1 MNEILNSAIS
11 SKLKWNMIGDY
22 VRLLIGVTLY
32 AGGYSCFMLP
42 YKIVSGG
49 MGGVSALIFFKTGFP
64 AQYSYF
70 IINMVLLLAAW
81 RIMGFRYVFRTIT
94 ATFLITLAMSFF
106 QDLITLDDGTL
117 MHLVGE
123 DRFMAIVLGGCIE
136 GLGLATVFQA
146 GGSTGGTDIIASC
159 VNKYKDIQ
167 LGQMMLYLDLVIVGC
182 SYFIQENIEDMV
194 VGYCTMFIA
203 MYMLDHVMNAAN
215 QSVQFT
221 IISDKYEEIAN
232 MVNTKINRGVTMLHG
247 EGWYSKES
255 RPVLIIMAKKREKNA
270 ILQVVH
276 VIDPSAFVTVS
287 NVEGVFG
294 EGFDKIKR

>member
-1 MNEILNSAIS
+1 MIS
-11 SKLKWNMIGDY
+11 DY
-22 VRLLIGVTLY
+22 IRLIFGVLLY

-64 AQYSYF
+64 AQYCYF
-70 IINMVLLLAAW
+70 IINMVLLLFAW
-81 RIMGFRYVFRTIT
+81 RVMGFRYVFRTISAT
-94 ATFLITLAMSFF
+94 ALITLAMGYF
-106 QDLITLDDGTL
+106 QELVTQDDGTL
-117 MHLVGE
+117 MKLVGE
-123 DRFMAIVLGGCIE
+123 DRFMAIVIGGCIE

-167 LGQMMLYLDLVIVGC
+167 LGRTMLYLDLIIVSS
-182 SYFIQENIEDMV
+182 SYFIQHNIEDMV

-203 MYMLDHVMNAAN
+203 MYMLDHVMNLAN

-221 IISDKYEEIAN
+221 IISSKYEEIAD
-232 MVNTKINRGVTMLHG
+232 MVNQKIMRGVTMLNG
-247 EGWYSKES
+247 EGWYSKEE
-255 RPVLIIMAKKREKNA
+255 RPVLIIMAKKREKSA
-270 ILQVVH
+270 ILQV
-276 VIDPSAFVTVS
+276 IQATDPSAFVTVS

-294 EGFDKIKR
+294 EGFDQIKK

>member
-1 MNEILNSAIS
+1 MAS
-11 SKLKWNMIGDY
+11 SERIRLKWSILSDY
-22 VRLLIGVTLY
+22 IQLVIGVVIY
-32 AGGYSCFMLP
+32 AAGYACFMLP

-70 IINMVLLLAAW
+70 IINMVLLLIAW
-81 RIMGFRYVFRTIT
+81 RIMGFRFVFRTMAAT
-94 ATFLITLAMSFF
+94 ALITVMMEFF
-106 QDLITLDDGTL
+106 QDLIMQDDGTL
-117 MHLVGE
+117 MRIAGE
-123 DRFMAIVLGGCIE
+123 DRFMAIVIGGCIE

-159 VNKYKDIQ
+159 VNKYKDVQ
-167 LGQMMLYLDLVIVGC
+167 LGRMMLYLDLIIVSS
-182 SYFIQENIEDMV
+182 SYFIQQNIEDMV

-203 MYMLDHVMNAAN
+203 MYILDHMMNMAN

-221 IISDKYEEIAN
+221 IISDKYERIADT
-232 MVNTKINRGVTMLHG
+232 VNQKINRGVTMVHG
-247 EGWYSKES
+247 EGWYSKEN

-270 ILQVVH
+270 ILQAVQ

-294 EGFDKIKR
+294 EGFDKIKK

>member
-1 MNEILNSAIS
+1 MIS
-11 SKLKWNMIGDY
+11 DY
-22 VRLLIGVTLY
+22 IRLIFGVLLY

-64 AQYSYF
+64 AQYCYF
-70 IINMVLLLAAW
+70 IINMVLLLFAW
-81 RIMGFRYVFRTIT
+81 RVMGFRYVFRTVSAT
-94 ATFLITLAMSFF
+94 ALITLAMGYF
-106 QDLITLDDGTL
+106 QELVTQDDGTL
-117 MHLVGE
+117 MKLVGE
-123 DRFMAIVLGGCIE
+123 DRFMAIVIGGCIE

-167 LGQMMLYLDLVIVGC
+167 LGRTMLYLDLIIVSS
-182 SYFIQENIEDMV
+182 SYFIQHNIEDMV

-203 MYMLDHVMNAAN
+203 MYMLDHVMNLAN

-221 IISDKYEEIAN
+221 IISSKYEEIAD
-232 MVNTKINRGVTMLHG
+232 MVNQKIMRGVTMLHG
-247 EGWYSKES
+247 EGWYSKEE
-255 RPVLIIMAKKREKNA
+255 RPVLIIMAKKREKSA
-270 ILQVVH
+270 ILQVVQAT
-276 VIDPSAFVTVS
+276 DPSAFVTVS

-294 EGFDKIKR
+294 EGFDQIKK

>member
-1 MNEILNSAIS
+1 MLMLSTPKAR
-11 SKLKWNMIGDY
+11 LKWSIFSDY
-22 VRLLIGVTLY
+22 FMLIMGVVVY
-32 AGGYSCFMLP
+32 AAGYSIFMLP

-70 IINMVLLLAAW
+70 IINMILLLCAW
-81 RIMGFRYVFRTIT
+81 RIMGFRYVFRTVT
-94 ATFLITLAMSFF
+94 ATVLITTAIGLF
-106 QDLITLDDGTL
+106 QDLITQDDGTL
-117 MHLVGE
+117 MRLAGE
-123 DRFMAIVLGGCIE
+123 DRFMAMVIGGCLE

-167 LGQMMLYLDLVIVGC
+167 LGRTMLYIDLIIVAS
-182 SYFIQENIEDMV
+182 SYLIQHNLEDVV
-194 VGYCTMFIA
+194 VGYCTMFVA
-203 MYMLDHVMNAAN
+203 MYMLDHAMNLAN

-221 IISDKYEEIAN
+221 IISNQYEEIAN
-232 MVNTKINRGVTMLHG
+232 TVNTKINRGVTMLHG
-247 EGWYSKES
+247 EGWYSKET

-270 ILQVVH
+270 ILQVVQA
-276 VIDPSAFVTVS
+276 IDPAAFVTVS

-294 EGFDKIKR
+294 EGFDKIKK

>member
-1 MNEILNSAIS
+1 MELTTFKSNWNIIS
-11 SKLKWNMIGDY
+11 DY
-22 VRLLIGVTLY
+22 IRLIFGVLLY
-32 AGGYSCFMLP
+32 AAGYSCFMLP

-49 MGGVSALIFFKTGFP
+49 MGGVSAIIYFKTGFP
-64 AQYSYF
+64 AQYCYF
-70 IINMVLLLAAW
+70 IINMVLLMCAW
-81 RIMGFRYVFRTIT
+81 KVMGFRYVFRTISAT
-94 ATFLITLAMSFF
+94 ALITIAMGYF
-106 QDLITLDDGTL
+106 QDLIMLDDGTL
-117 MHLVGE
+117 MKLVGE
-123 DRFMAIVLGGCIE
+123 DRFMAIVIGGCIE

-167 LGQMMLYLDLVIVGC
+167 LGRTMLYLDLIIVSS
-182 SYFIQENIEDMV
+182 SYLIQHNIEDMV

-203 MYMLDHVMNAAN
+203 MYMLDHVMNLAN

-221 IISDKYEEIAN
+221 IISNQYEEIAN
-232 MVNTKINRGVTMLHG
+232 TVNHKIQRGVTMLNG

-255 RPVLIIMAKKREKNA
+255 RPVLIIMAKKREKGA
-270 ILQVVH
+270 ILQAIQ

-294 EGFDKIKR
+294 EGFDKIKK

>member
-1 MNEILNSAIS
+1 MAS
-11 SKLKWNMIGDY
+11 SERIRLKWSILSDY
-22 VRLLIGVTLY
+22 IQLVIGVVIY
-32 AGGYSCFMLP
+32 AAGYACFMLP

-70 IINMVLLLAAW
+70 IINMVLLLIAW
-81 RIMGFRYVFRTIT
+81 RIMGFRFVFRTMAAT
-94 ATFLITLAMSFF
+94 ALITVMMEFF
-106 QDLITLDDGTL
+106 QDLIMQDDGTL
-117 MHLVGE
+117 MRIAGE
-123 DRFMAIVLGGCIE
+123 DRFMAIVIGGCIE

-159 VNKYKDIQ
+159 VNKYKDVQ
-167 LGQMMLYLDLVIVGC
+167 LGRMMLYLDLIIVSS
-182 SYFIQENIEDMV
+182 SYFIQQNIEDMV

-203 MYMLDHVMNAAN
+203 MYILDHMMNMAN

-221 IISDKYEEIAN
+221 IISDKYERIADT
-232 MVNTKINRGVTMLHG
+232 VNTKINRGVTMVHG
-247 EGWYSKES
+247 EGWYSKEN

-270 ILQVVH
+270 ILQAVQ

-294 EGFDKIKR
+294 EGFDKIKK

>member
-1 MNEILNSAIS
+1 M
-11 SKLKWNMIGDY
+11 GDY
-22 VRLLIGVTLY
+22 VQLLIGVIIY
-32 AGGYSCFMLP
+32 AAGYSCFMLP

-70 IINMVLLLAAW
+70 IINMILLLMAW
-81 RIMGFRYVFRTIT
+81 RIMGFRFVFRTMAAT
-94 ATFLITLAMSFF
+94 ALITFAMEFF
-106 QDLITLDDGTL
+106 QNLIMLDDGTL
-117 MHLVGE
+117 MRIAGE
-123 DRFMAIVLGGCIE
+123 DRFMAIVIGGCIE

-159 VNKYKDIQ
+159 VNKYKDVQ
-167 LGQMMLYLDLVIVGC
+167 LGRMMLYLDLIIVGS
-182 SYFIQENIEDMV
+182 SYFIQHNIEDMV
-194 VGYCTMFIA
+194 VGYSTMFIA
-203 MYMLDHVMNAAN
+203 MYMLDHVMNMAN

-221 IISDKYEEIAN
+221 IISNKYERIADT
-232 MVNTKINRGVTMLHG
+232 VNQKINRGVTMIHG
-247 EGWYSKES
+247 EGWYSKEN
-255 RPVLIIMAKKREKNA
+255 RPVLIIMAKKREKSA
-270 ILQVVH
+270 ILQAVH

>member
-1 MNEILNSAIS
+1 MAS
-11 SKLKWNMIGDY
+11 SERIRLKWSILSDY
-22 VRLLIGVTLY
+22 IQLVIGVVIY
-32 AGGYSCFMLP
+32 AAGYACFMLP

-70 IINMVLLLAAW
+70 IINMVLLLIAW
-81 RIMGFRYVFRTIT
+81 RIMGFRFVFRTMAAT
-94 ATFLITLAMSFF
+94 ALITVMMEFF
-106 QDLITLDDGTL
+106 QDLIMQDDGTL
-117 MHLVGE
+117 MRIAGE
-123 DRFMAIVLGGCIE
+123 DRFMAIVIGGCIE

-159 VNKYKDIQ
+159 VNKYKDVQ
-167 LGQMMLYLDLVIVGC
+167 LGRMMLYLDLIIVSS
-182 SYFIQENIEDMV
+182 SYFIQQNIEDMV

-203 MYMLDHVMNAAN
+203 MYMLDHVMNIAN

-221 IISDKYEEIAN
+221 IISDRYERIADT
-232 MVNTKINRGVTMLHG
+232 VNQKINRGVTMIHG
-247 EGWYSKES
+247 EGWYSKEN

-270 ILQVVH
+270 ILQAVQ

-294 EGFDKIKR
+294 EGFDKIKK

>member
-1 MNEILNSAIS
+1 MSTTSIKFN
-11 SKLKWNMIGDY
+11 WNMISDY
-22 VRLLIGVTLY
+22 IRLIFGVLLY

-64 AQYSYF
+64 AQYCYF
-70 IINMVLLLAAW
+70 IINMVLLLFAW
-81 RIMGFRYVFRTIT
+81 RVMGFRYVFRTISAT
-94 ATFLITLAMSFF
+94 ALITLAMGYF
-106 QDLITLDDGTL
+106 QELVTQDDGTL
-117 MHLVGE
+117 MKLVGE
-123 DRFMAIVLGGCIE
+123 DRFMAIVIGGCIE

-167 LGQMMLYLDLVIVGC
+167 LGRTMLYLDLIIVSS
-182 SYFIQENIEDMV
+182 SYFIQHNIEDMV

-203 MYMLDHVMNAAN
+203 MYMLDHVMNLAN

-221 IISDKYEEIAN
+221 IISSKYEEIAD
-232 MVNTKINRGVTMLHG
+232 MVNQKIMRGVTMLHG
-247 EGWYSKES
+247 EGWYSKEE
-255 RPVLIIMAKKREKNA
+255 RPVLIIMAKKREKSA
-270 ILQVVH
+270 ILQVVQAT
-276 VIDPSAFVTVS
+276 DPSAFVTVS

-294 EGFDKIKR
+294 EGFDQIKE

>member
-1 MNEILNSAIS
+1 MIS
-11 SKLKWNMIGDY
+11 DY
-22 VRLLIGVTLY
+22 TRLIFGVLLY

-64 AQYSYF
+64 AQYCYF
-70 IINMVLLLAAW
+70 IINMVLLLFAW
-81 RIMGFRYVFRTIT
+81 RVMGFRYVFRTVSAT
-94 ATFLITLAMSFF
+94 ALITLAMGYF
-106 QDLITLDDGTL
+106 QELVTQDDGTL
-117 MHLVGE
+117 MKLVGE
-123 DRFMAIVLGGCIE
+123 DRFMAIVIGGCIE

-167 LGQMMLYLDLVIVGC
+167 LGRTMLYLDLIIVSS
-182 SYFIQENIEDMV
+182 SYFIQHNIEDMV

-203 MYMLDHVMNAAN
+203 MYMLDHMMNLAN

-221 IISDKYEEIAN
+221 IISSKYEEIAD
-232 MVNTKINRGVTMLHG
+232 MVNQKIMRGVTMLHG
-247 EGWYSKES
+247 EGWYSKEE
-255 RPVLIIMAKKREKNA
+255 RPVLIIMAKKREKSA
-270 ILQVVH
+270 ILQVVQAT
-276 VIDPSAFVTVS
+276 DPSAFVTVS

-294 EGFDKIKR
+294 EGFDQIKK

>member
-1 MNEILNSAIS
+1 MSTTSIKFN
-11 SKLKWNMIGDY
+11 WNMISDY
-22 VRLLIGVTLY
+22 IRLIFGVLLY

-64 AQYSYF
+64 AQYCYF
-70 IINMVLLLAAW
+70 IINMVLLLFAW
-81 RIMGFRYVFRTIT
+81 RVMGFRYVFRTISAT
-94 ATFLITLAMSFF
+94 ALITLAMGYF
-106 QDLITLDDGTL
+106 QELVTQDDGTL
-117 MHLVGE
+117 MKLVGE
-123 DRFMAIVLGGCIE
+123 DRFMAIVIGGCIE

-167 LGQMMLYLDLVIVGC
+167 LGRTMLYLDLIIVSS
-182 SYFIQENIEDMV
+182 SYFIQHNIEDMV

-203 MYMLDHVMNAAN
+203 MYMLDHVMNLAN

-221 IISDKYEEIAN
+221 IISSKYEEIAD
-232 MVNTKINRGVTMLHG
+232 MVNQKIMRGVTMLHG
-247 EGWYSKES
+247 EGWYSKEE
-255 RPVLIIMAKKREKNA
+255 RPVLIIMAKKREKSA
-270 ILQVVH
+270 ILQV
-276 VIDPSAFVTVS
+276 IQATDPSAFVTVS

-294 EGFDKIKR
+294 EGFDQIKK

>member
-1 MNEILNSAIS
+1 MSTTSIKFN
-11 SKLKWNMIGDY
+11 WNMISDY
-22 VRLLIGVTLY
+22 IRLIFGVLLY

-64 AQYSYF
+64 AQYCYF
-70 IINMVLLLAAW
+70 IINMVLLLFAW
-81 RIMGFRYVFRTIT
+81 RVMGFRYVFRTVSAT
-94 ATFLITLAMSFF
+94 ALITLAMGYF
-106 QDLITLDDGTL
+106 QELVTQDDGTL
-117 MHLVGE
+117 MKLVGE
-123 DRFMAIVLGGCIE
+123 DRFMAIVIGGCIE

-167 LGQMMLYLDLVIVGC
+167 LGRTMLYLDLIIVSS
-182 SYFIQENIEDMV
+182 SYFIQHNIEDMV

-203 MYMLDHVMNAAN
+203 MYMLDHVMNLAN

-221 IISDKYEEIAN
+221 IISSKYEEIAD
-232 MVNTKINRGVTMLHG
+232 MVNQKIMRGVTMLHG
-247 EGWYSKES
+247 EGWYSKEE
-255 RPVLIIMAKKREKNA
+255 RPVLIIMAKKREKSA
-270 ILQVVH
+270 ILQVVQAT
-276 VIDPSAFVTVS
+276 DPSAFVTVS

-294 EGFDKIKR
+294 EGFDQIKK

>member
-1 MNEILNSAIS
+1 MASTERTRE
-11 SKLKWNMIGDY
+11 KWSLIGDY
-22 VRLLIGVTLY
+22 VRLLIGVVIY
-32 AGGYSCFMLP
+32 AAGYACFMLP
-42 YKIVSGG
+42 YGIVSGG

-70 IINMVLLLAAW
+70 IINMILLLIAW
-81 RIMGFRYVFRTIT
+81 RIMGYRFVFRTMAAT
-94 ATFLITLAMSFF
+94 ALITMMMEFF
-106 QDLITLDDGTL
+106 QNLIMQDDGTL
-117 MHLVGE
+117 MRIAGE
-123 DRFMAIVLGGCIE
+123 DRFMAIVIGGCIE

-167 LGQMMLYLDLVIVGC
+167 LGRTMLYLDLIIVGC
-182 SYFIQENIEDMV
+182 SYFIQQNIEDMV

-203 MYMLDHVMNAAN
+203 MYILDHMMNMAN

-221 IISDKYEEIAN
+221 VISNKYERIADT
-232 MVNTKINRGVTMLHG
+232 VNQKINRGVTMIHG
-247 EGWYSKES
+247 EGWYSKEN

-270 ILQVVH
+270 ILQAIH
-276 VIDPSAFVTVS
+276 VIDPAAFVTVS

-294 EGFDKIKR
+294 EGFDKIKK

>member
-1 MNEILNSAIS
+1 MSTTSIKFN
-11 SKLKWNMIGDY
+11 WNMISDY
-22 VRLLIGVTLY
+22 IRLIFGVLLY

-64 AQYSYF
+64 AQYCYF
-70 IINMVLLLAAW
+70 IINMVLLLFAW
-81 RIMGFRYVFRTIT
+81 RVMGFRYVFRTISAT
-94 ATFLITLAMSFF
+94 ALITLAMGYF
-106 QDLITLDDGTL
+106 QELVTQDDGTL
-117 MHLVGE
+117 MKLVGE
-123 DRFMAIVLGGCIE
+123 DRFMAIVIGGCIE

-167 LGQMMLYLDLVIVGC
+167 LGRTMLYLDLIIVSS
-182 SYFIQENIEDMV
+182 SYFIQHNIEDMV

-203 MYMLDHVMNAAN
+203 MYMLDHVMNLAN

-221 IISDKYEEIAN
+221 IISSKYEEIAD
-232 MVNTKINRGVTMLHG
+232 MVNQKIMRGVTMLHG
-247 EGWYSKES
+247 EGWYSKEE
-255 RPVLIIMAKKREKNA
+255 RPVLIIMAKKREKSA
-270 ILQVVH
+270 ILQVVQAT
-276 VIDPSAFVTVS
+276 DPSAFVTVS

-294 EGFDKIKR
+294 EGFDQIKK

>member
-1 MNEILNSAIS
+1 MIS
-11 SKLKWNMIGDY
+11 DY
-22 VRLLIGVTLY
+22 IRLIFGVLLY

-64 AQYSYF
+64 AQYCYF
-70 IINMVLLLAAW
+70 IINMVLLLFAW
-81 RIMGFRYVFRTIT
+81 RVMGFRYVFRTVSAT
-94 ATFLITLAMSFF
+94 ALITLAMGYF
-106 QDLITLDDGTL
+106 QELVTQDDGTL
-117 MHLVGE
+117 MKLVGE
-123 DRFMAIVLGGCIE
+123 DRFMAIVIGGCIE

-167 LGQMMLYLDLVIVGC
+167 LGRTMLYLDLIIVSS
-182 SYFIQENIEDMV
+182 SYFIQHNIEDMV

-203 MYMLDHVMNAAN
+203 MYMLDHMMNLAN

-221 IISDKYEEIAN
+221 IISSKYEEIAD
-232 MVNTKINRGVTMLHG
+232 MVNQKIMRGVTMLHG
-247 EGWYSKES
+247 EGWYSKEE
-255 RPVLIIMAKKREKNA
+255 RPVLIIMAKKREKSA
-270 ILQVVH
+270 ILQVVQAT
-276 VIDPSAFVTVS
+276 DPSAFVTVS

-294 EGFDKIKR
+294 EGFDQIKK

>member
-1 MNEILNSAIS
+1 MSTTSIKFN
-11 SKLKWNMIGDY
+11 WNMISDY
-22 VRLLIGVTLY
+22 IRLIFGVLLY

-64 AQYSYF
+64 AQYCYF
-70 IINMVLLLAAW
+70 IINMVLLLFAW
-81 RIMGFRYVFRTIT
+81 RVMGFRYVFRTISAT
-94 ATFLITLAMSFF
+94 ALITLVMGYF
-106 QDLITLDDGTL
+106 QELVTQDDGTL
-117 MHLVGE
+117 MKLVGE
-123 DRFMAIVLGGCIE
+123 DRFMAIVIGGCIE

-167 LGQMMLYLDLVIVGC
+167 LGRTMLYLDLIIVSS
-182 SYFIQENIEDMV
+182 SYFIQHNIEDMV

-203 MYMLDHVMNAAN
+203 MYMLDHVMNLAN

-221 IISDKYEEIAN
+221 IISSKYEEIAD
-232 MVNTKINRGVTMLHG
+232 MVNQKIMRGVTMLHG
-247 EGWYSKES
+247 EGWYSKEE
-255 RPVLIIMAKKREKNA
+255 RPVLIIMAKKREKSA
-270 ILQVVH
+270 ILQVVQAT
-276 VIDPSAFVTVS
+276 DPSAFVTVS

-294 EGFDKIKR
+294 EGFDQIKK

>member
-1 MNEILNSAIS
+1 MSTTSIKFN
-11 SKLKWNMIGDY
+11 WNMISDY
-22 VRLLIGVTLY
+22 IRLIFGVLLY

-64 AQYSYF
+64 AQYCYF
-70 IINMVLLLAAW
+70 IINMVLLLFAW
-81 RIMGFRYVFRTIT
+81 RVMGFRYVFRTVSAT
-94 ATFLITLAMSFF
+94 ALITLAMGYF
-106 QDLITLDDGTL
+106 QELVTQDDGTL
-117 MHLVGE
+117 MKLVGE
-123 DRFMAIVLGGCIE
+123 DRFMAIVIGGCIE

-167 LGQMMLYLDLVIVGC
+167 LGRTMLYLDLIIVSS
-182 SYFIQENIEDMV
+182 SYFIQHNIEDMV

-203 MYMLDHVMNAAN
+203 MYMLDHMMNLAN

-221 IISDKYEEIAN
+221 IISSKYEEIAD
-232 MVNTKINRGVTMLHG
+232 MVNQKIMRGVTMLHG
-247 EGWYSKES
+247 EGWYSKEE
-255 RPVLIIMAKKREKNA
+255 RPVLIIMAKKREKSA
-270 ILQVVH
+270 ILQVVQAT
-276 VIDPSAFVTVS
+276 DPSAFVTVS

-294 EGFDKIKR
+294 EGFDQIKK

>member
-1 MNEILNSAIS
+1 MIS
-11 SKLKWNMIGDY
+11 DY
-22 VRLLIGVTLY
+22 IRLIFGVLLY

-64 AQYSYF
+64 AQYCYF
-70 IINMVLLLAAW
+70 IINMVLLLFAW
-81 RIMGFRYVFRTIT
+81 RVMGFRYVFRTISAT
-94 ATFLITLAMSFF
+94 ALITLAMGYF
-106 QDLITLDDGTL
+106 QELVTQDDGTL
-117 MHLVGE
+117 MKLVGE
-123 DRFMAIVLGGCIE
+123 DRFMAIVIGGCIE

-167 LGQMMLYLDLVIVGC
+167 LGRTMLYLDLIIVSS
-182 SYFIQENIEDMV
+182 SYFIQHNIEDMV

-203 MYMLDHVMNAAN
+203 MYMLDHVMNLAN

-221 IISDKYEEIAN
+221 IISSKYEEIAD
-232 MVNTKINRGVTMLHG
+232 MVNQKIMRGVTMLHG
-247 EGWYSKES
+247 EGWYSKEE
-255 RPVLIIMAKKREKNA
+255 RPVLIIMAKKREKSA
-270 ILQVVH
+270 ILQVVQAT
-276 VIDPSAFVTVS
+276 DPSAFVTVS

-294 EGFDKIKR
+294 EGFDQIKK